1 MVTLE
6 RTILATLVYIVKD
19 GKTLM
24 IHRCKRDEDQHKGK
38 YNGLGG
44 KFERGESPLECA
56 KREVL
61 EESGLHIHDVS
72 LKGTLFFPE
81 FDKHKRDWMVFVYRA
96 DHFSGNL
103 QKENPEGTLE
113 WIANDQVLSLPLW
126 EGDRHF
132 LKYLHTNDVF
142 DGKFLYQN
150 NQLVEHTLT
159 LLPAKN

>member
-6 RTILATLVYIVKD
+6 RIVLATLVYVVKD

-56 KREVL
+56 KREVI
-61 EESGLHIHDVS
+61 EESGLQIEDVVF
-72 LKGTLFFPE
+72 KGTLLFPE
-81 FDKHKRDWMVFVYRA
+81 FDKHGRDWIVFVYRA
-96 DHFSGNL
+96 DNFSGVL
-103 QKENPEGTLE
+103 QKENQEGTLE
-113 WIANDQVLSLPLW
+113 WVSNDQIENLPLW

-132 LKYLHTNDVF
+132 LKYLFTDQIF
-142 DGKFLYQN
+142 DGKFIYKN
-150 NQLVEHTLT
+150 NELLDYSLS
-159 LLPAKN
+159 LLPTKN